1 MRASFFAIQVKF
13 AKPISTNAT
22 FKYMQIP
29 SPPPSPE
36 RLHQFAFSFAPPLLL
51 QTAVEL
57 QVFDFLDQSPLSLE
71 EIRARTG
78 ASLRGL
84 RALLNALVGFE
95 FLVRNDDG
103 RYVLTP
109 ESEMFLVRSK
119 PDYRGDFFRFV
130 PSHIQYWLKLKDAVQ
145 RGEPATMGDSEREE
159 FFRELVQVLFNINFA
174 PATALAS
181 ELKTTRE
188 INSVLDLGAGS
199 GVWGIV
205 LATHFPQARVTA
217 VDFPVVLEVTKQ
229 NAEKHGMADRFRF
242 LPGDLLTAD
251 FGVQYDVAMLGHI
264 LHSEGEK
271 RGRQLL
277 AKVFKSLAPGG
288 TIAIA
293 EWLVN
298 RTRTGPPH
306 SLMFAV
312 NMLVHTKEGDTF
324 SFEEISGWSSE
335 AGFRDAR
342 LLDAPGVS
350 PLILATKP

>member
-1 MRASFFAIQVKF
+1 MRV
-13 AKPISTNAT
+13 P
-22 FKYMQIP
+22 P
-29 SPPPSPE
+29 SPPIPE
-36 RLHQFAFSFAPPLLL
+36 RLTQYAFSFAPPLLL

-71 EIRARTG
+71 EISSRTG

-95 FLVRNDDG
+95 FLVQNDDG
-103 RYVLTP
+103 RYALTS
-109 ESEMFLVRSK
+109 ESELFLVRDK
-119 PDYRGDFFRFV
+119 PDYRGDFFTLV
-130 PSHIQYWLKLKDAVQ
+130 PRHIQNWLKLKDAVQ
-145 RGEPATMGDSEREE
+145 SGEPVRMGDTEREVPE
-159 FFRELVQVLFNINFA
+159 FFRELVKPLFNINFA

-181 ELKTTRE
+181 ELKRTRE
-188 INSVLDLGAGS
+188 VNSVLDLGAGS

-217 VDFPVVLEVTKQ
+217 VDFPGVLEVTKQ
-229 NAEKHGMADRFRF
+229 TAEKHGMADRFRF
-242 LPGDLLTAD
+242 SAGDLLTAD
-251 FGVQYDVAMLGHI
+251 FSVQHDVAVLGHI
-264 LHSEGEK
+264 LHSEGEN
-271 RGRQLL
+271 RSRQLL
-277 AKVFKSLAPGG
+277 AKVFNSLAPSG

-298 RTRTGPPH
+298 KRRTAPPH

-312 NMLVHTKEGDTF
+312 NMLVHTNEGDTF
-324 SFEEISGWSSE
+324 SFEEISSWSSE

>member
-1 MRASFFAIQVKF
+1 M
-13 AKPISTNAT
+13 
-22 FKYMQIP
+22 
-29 SPPPSPE
+29 
-36 RLHQFAFSFAPPLLL
+36 QFAFSFAPPLLL

-71 EIRARTG
+71 EIGSRTG

-95 FLVRNDDG
+95 FLTRTDVG
-103 RYVLTP
+103 LYALTP
-109 ESEMFLVRSK
+109 ESETFLVRNK
-119 PDYRGDFFRFV
+119 PAYRGDFFKFV
-130 PSHIQYWLKLKDAVQ
+130 PRHIEYWLKLKDAVQ
-145 RGEPATMGDSEREE
+145 SGEPVTMGDSEKEVPE
-159 FFRELVQVLFNINFA
+159 FFRELVKPLFNINFA

-181 ELKTTRE
+181 ELKTIRE
-188 INSVLDLGAGS
+188 IDSVLDLGAGS

-229 NAEKHGMADRFRF
+229 TAEKHGVVDRFRF
-242 LPGDLLTAD
+242 SAGDLLTAD
-251 FGVQYDVAMLGHI
+251 FGVQHDVVVLGHI
-264 LHSEGEK
+264 LHSEGE
-271 RGRQLL
+271 RRSRQLL
-277 AKVFKSLAPGG
+277 AKVFNALAPAG

-298 RTRTGPPH
+298 KTRTAPPH

-312 NMLVHTKEGDTF
+312 NMLVHTDEGDTF
-324 SFEEISGWSSE
+324 SFEEIGSWLSE

>member
-1 MRASFFAIQVKF
+1 MQV
-13 AKPISTNAT
+13 P
-22 FKYMQIP
+22 P
-29 SPPPSPE
+29 SPPGPE
-36 RLHQFAFSFAPPLLL
+36 RLAQFAFSFAPPLLL

-71 EIRARTG
+71 EISSRTG

-95 FLVRNDDG
+95 FLARSDDG
-103 RYVLTP
+103 RYALTP
-109 ESEMFLVRSK
+109 ESETFLVRSK
-119 PDYRGDFFRFV
+119 PAYRGDFFKFV
-130 PSHIQYWLKLKDAVQ
+130 PRHIQNWLKLKDAVQ
-145 RGEPATMGDSEREE
+145 SGEPVAMGDSEQELPE
-159 FFRELVQVLFNINFA
+159 FFRELVKPLFNINFA
-174 PATALAS
+174 PATTLAA
-181 ELKTTRE
+181 ELKTKRA
-188 INSVLDLGAGS
+188 INNVLDLGAGS

-205 LATHFPQARVTA
+205 LAAHFPEARVTA
-217 VDFPVVLEVTKQ
+217 VDFPAVLEVTKQ
-229 NAEKHGMADRFRF
+229 TAEKHGVADRFRF
-242 LPGDLLTAD
+242 SAGDLLTAD
-251 FGVQYDVAMLGHI
+251 FGADYDVAILGHI

-271 RGRQLL
+271 RSRQLL
-277 AKVFKSLAPGG
+277 AKVFNSLALGG

-298 RTRTGPPH
+298 KTRTAPSH

-324 SFEEISGWSSE
+324 SFEEISRWSFE

>member
-1 MRASFFAIQVKF
+1 MQV
-13 AKPISTNAT
+13 P
-22 FKYMQIP
+22 P
-29 SPPPSPE
+29 SPPGPE
-36 RLHQFAFSFAPPLLL
+36 RLAQFAFSFAPPLLL

-71 EIRARTG
+71 EISSRTG

-95 FLVRNDDG
+95 FLARSDDG
-103 RYVLTP
+103 RYALTP
-109 ESEMFLVRSK
+109 ESETFLVRSK
-119 PDYRGDFFRFV
+119 PAYRGDFFKFV
-130 PSHIQYWLKLKDAVQ
+130 PRHIQYWLKLKDAVQ
-145 RGEPATMGDSEREE
+145 SGEPVTMGDNEQEVPE
-159 FFRELVQVLFNINFA
+159 FFREFVKPLFNINFA
-174 PATALAS
+174 PATTLAS
-181 ELKTTRE
+181 ELKTKRE
-188 INSVLDLGAGS
+188 INNVLDLGAGS

-205 LATHFPQARVTA
+205 LARHFPEARVTA
-217 VDFPVVLEVTKQ
+217 VDFPAVLEVTKQ
-229 NAEKHGMADRFRF
+229 TAEKHGVADRFKF
-242 LPGDLLTAD
+242 SAGDLLTAD
-251 FGVQYDVAMLGHI
+251 FGADYDVAILGHI

-271 RGRQLL
+271 RSRQLL
-277 AKVFKSLAPGG
+277 AKVFNSLALGG

-298 RTRTGPPH
+298 KTRTAPSH

-324 SFEEISGWSSE
+324 SFEEISRWSFE

>member
-1 MRASFFAIQVKF
+1 MQV
-13 AKPISTNAT
+13 
-22 FKYMQIP
+22 
-29 SPPPSPE
+29 PPPPPTPE
-36 RLHQFAFSFAPPLLL
+36 RLTQYAFSFAPPLLL

-71 EIRARTG
+71 EISSRTG

-103 RYVLTP
+103 RYALTS
-109 ESEMFLVRSK
+109 ESEIFLVRDK
-119 PDYRGDFFRFV
+119 PDYRGDFFTLIPR
-130 PSHIQYWLKLKDAVQ
+130 HIQNWLKLKDAVQ
-145 RGEPATMGDSEREE
+145 SGEPVRMGDSEREVPE
-159 FFRELVQVLFNINFA
+159 FFRELVKPLFNINFA

-181 ELKTTRE
+181 ELKRTRE
-188 INSVLDLGAGS
+188 VNSVLDLGAGS

-217 VDFPVVLEVTKQ
+217 VDFPGVLEVTEQ
-229 NAEKHGMADRFRF
+229 TAEKHGMANRFRF
-242 LPGDLLTAD
+242 SAGDLLTAD
-251 FGVQYDVAMLGHI
+251 FGVQYDVAVLGHI
-264 LHSEGEK
+264 LHSEGEN
-271 RGRQLL
+271 RSRQLL
-277 AKVFKSLAPGG
+277 AKVFNSLAPGG

-298 RTRTGPPH
+298 KTRTAPPH

-312 NMLVHTKEGDTF
+312 NMLVHTNEGDTF
-324 SFEEISGWSSE
+324 SFEEISSWSSE

>member
-1 MRASFFAIQVKF
+1 MQV
-13 AKPISTNAT
+13 P
-22 FKYMQIP
+22 P
-29 SPPPSPE
+29 SPPSPE
-36 RLHQFAFSFAPPLLL
+36 RLAQFAFSFAPPLLL

-71 EIRARTG
+71 EISTRTG

-95 FLVRNDDG
+95 LLARSDDG
-103 RYVLTP
+103 RYALTP
-109 ESEMFLVRSK
+109 ESETFLVRDK
-119 PDYRGDFFRFV
+119 PGYRGDFFTFV
-130 PSHIQYWLKLKDAVQ
+130 PRHIRYWLKLKDAVQ
-145 RGEPATMGDSEREE
+145 SGEPVTMGDSEQEVPE
-159 FFRELVQVLFNINFA
+159 FFREFVKPLFNINFA
-174 PATALAS
+174 PATTLAS
-181 ELKTTRE
+181 ELKTKRA

-205 LATHFPQARVTA
+205 LATHFPEARVTA
-217 VDFPVVLEVTKQ
+217 VDFPVVLETAKQ
-229 NAEKHGMADRFRF
+229 TAEKHGVADRLRF
-242 LPGDLLTAD
+242 SPGDLLTAD
-251 FGVQYDVAMLGHI
+251 FGANHDVAVLGHI

-271 RGRQLL
+271 RSRQLL
-277 AKVFKSLAPGG
+277 VRVFNSMAAGG

-298 RTRTGPPH
+298 KTRTDPPH

-324 SFEEISGWSSE
+324 SFEEISSWSSE

>member
-1 MRASFFAIQVKF
+1 
-13 AKPISTNAT
+13 
-22 FKYMQIP
+22 
-29 SPPPSPE
+29 
-36 RLHQFAFSFAPPLLL
+36 
-51 QTAVEL
+51 
-57 QVFDFLDQSPLSLE
+57 VFDFLDQSPRSLE
-71 EIRARTG
+71 EISSRTG

-95 FLVRNDDG
+95 FLARSDDG
-103 RYVLTP
+103 RYALTL
-109 ESEMFLVRSK
+109 ESETFLVRDK
-119 PDYRGDFFRFV
+119 PGYRGDFFAFV
-130 PSHIQYWLKLKDAVQ
+130 PRHIRYWLKLKDAVQ
-145 RGEPATMGDSEREE
+145 SGEPVAMGDSEQEVPE
-159 FFRELVQVLFNINFA
+159 FFRELVKPLFNINFA
-174 PATALAS
+174 PATKLAS
-181 ELKTTRE
+181 ELKTKRA

-205 LATHFPQARVTA
+205 LATHFPEARVTA
-217 VDFPVVLEVTKQ
+217 VDFPVVLETAKQ
-229 NAEKHGMADRFRF
+229 TAERHGVADRFRF
-242 LPGDLLTAD
+242 SPGDLLTAD
-251 FGVQYDVAMLGHI
+251 FGANYDVAVLGHI

-271 RGRQLL
+271 RSRQLL
-277 AKVFKSLAPGG
+277 ARVFNSLAPGG

-298 RTRTGPPH
+298 KTRTAPPH

-324 SFEEISGWSSE
+324 SFEEISNWSSE

>member
-1 MRASFFAIQVKF
+1 MQV
-13 AKPISTNAT
+13 P
-22 FKYMQIP
+22 P
-29 SPPPSPE
+29 SPPGPE
-36 RLHQFAFSFAPPLLL
+36 RLAQFAFSFAPPLLL

-71 EIRARTG
+71 EISSRTG

-95 FLVRNDDG
+95 FLARSDDG
-103 RYVLTP
+103 RYALTP
-109 ESEMFLVRSK
+109 ESETFLVRSK
-119 PDYRGDFFRFV
+119 PAYRGDFFKFV
-130 PSHIQYWLKLKDAVQ
+130 PRHIQYWLKLKDAVQ
-145 RGEPATMGDSEREE
+145 SGEPVTMGDNEQEVPE
-159 FFRELVQVLFNINFA
+159 FFREFVKPLFNINFA
-174 PATALAS
+174 PATTLAS
-181 ELKTTRE
+181 ELKTKRE
-188 INSVLDLGAGS
+188 INNVLDLGAGS

-205 LATHFPQARVTA
+205 LARHFPEARVTA
-217 VDFPVVLEVTKQ
+217 VDFPAVLEVTKQ
-229 NAEKHGMADRFRF
+229 TAEKHGVADRFKF
-242 LPGDLLTAD
+242 SAGDLLTAD
-251 FGVQYDVAMLGHI
+251 FGADYDVAILGHI

-271 RGRQLL
+271 RSRQLL
-277 AKVFKSLAPGG
+277 AKVFNSLALGG

-298 RTRTGPPH
+298 KTRTAPSH

-324 SFEEISGWSSE
+324 SFEEISRWSSE

>member
-1 MRASFFAIQVKF
+1 
-13 AKPISTNAT
+13 
-22 FKYMQIP
+22 MQAPP
-29 SPPPSPE
+29 SPPSPE
-36 RLHQFAFSFAPPLLL
+36 RLTHFAFSFAPPLLL

-57 QVFDFLDQSPLSLE
+57 QVFDFLDQAPLSLE
-71 EIRARTG
+71 EISSRTG

-95 FLVRNDDG
+95 FLARNDDG
-103 RYVLTP
+103 RYTLTP
-109 ESEMFLVRSK
+109 ESEAFLVRGK
-119 PDYRGDFFRFV
+119 PAYRGDFFTFV
-130 PSHIQYWLKLKDAVQ
+130 PRHIQYWLKLKDAVQ
-145 RGEPATMGDSEREE
+145 SGEPVSMGDSEHEVPE
-159 FFRELVQVLFNINFA
+159 FFREFVKPLFNINFA
-174 PATALAS
+174 PATTLAS
-181 ELKTTRE
+181 ELKTKRE
-188 INSVLDLGAGS
+188 INNVLDLGAGS

-205 LATHFPQARVTA
+205 LARHFPEARVTA
-217 VDFPVVLEVTKQ
+217 VDFPAVLEVTKQ
-229 NAEKHGMADRFRF
+229 TAEKHGVADRFKF
-242 LPGDLLTAD
+242 SAGDLLTAD
-251 FGVQYDVAMLGHI
+251 FGADYDVAILGHI

-271 RGRQLL
+271 RSRQLL
-277 AKVFKSLAPGG
+277 AKVFDSLAPGG

-298 RTRTGPPH
+298 ETRTAPSH

-324 SFEEISGWSSE
+324 SFEEISRWSSE